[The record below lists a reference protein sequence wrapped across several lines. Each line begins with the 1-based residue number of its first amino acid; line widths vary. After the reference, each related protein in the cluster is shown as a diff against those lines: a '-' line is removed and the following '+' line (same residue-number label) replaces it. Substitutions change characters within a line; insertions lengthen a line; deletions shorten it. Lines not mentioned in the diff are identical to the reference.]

1 MSVLVFSP
9 LDELPQ
15 WIPLVHSRD
24 LFRSEPVR
32 DIAIIFRTVYT
43 HKAAYHC
50 FSLLIDVDKLTHES
64 EEVIGEILNSKP
76 VIDS

>member
-1 MSVLVFSP
+1 M
-9 LDELPQ
+9 
-15 WIPLVHSRD
+15 
-24 LFRSEPVR
+24 R